1 MEVST
6 VDNCECLSEDI
17 AEVIDGFSE
26 IRFEEVVDDLMEN
39 ENENES
45 DDSDSC
51 NNYDDS
57 DNDNVNGGDKYYDTD
72 VDTYSY

>member
-6 VDNCECLSEDI
+6 VDNCECWSEDI
-17 AEVIDGFSE
+17 AEVIDGSSK
-26 IRFEEVVDDLMEN
+26 IRFEEVVDDYMEN

-57 DNDNVNGGDKYYDTD
+57 DNDNVNGGDKYCDTD

>member
-6 VDNCECLSEDI
+6 VDNCECWSEDI
-17 AEVIDGFSE
+17 AEVIDGSSK

>member
-6 VDNCECLSEDI
+6 VDNCECWSEDI
-17 AEVIDGFSE
+17 AEVIDGSSK

-45 DDSDSC
+45 
-51 NNYDDS
+51 DDS